1 MTPNHSLRSGS
12 GQASSARAGTLYVV
26 ATPIGNLEDI
36 TLRALRVLNDV
47 DLIACEDT
55 RHTRGLL
62 TRHAIRT
69 PVVSYHEHN
78 ESRRTPELIDRL
90 ERGESVALVADAGTP
105 LLSDPGAILLAAAAA
120 RGLSVVSIPGPSAVT
135 AALAVAGFPADRFVF
150 CGFLARRSAER
161 RRALEALSTLPYTL
175 VFFEAPHRIGKTL
188 ADLHAVLGSRPAAIV
203 RELTKRFEEVLRG
216 DLAGVIEQM
225 SGRTP
230 RGEFTIVVAGA
241 GAQGMGPRRGG
252 AGSIQPTDEA
262 VRAHLET
269 LLAGG
274 VGPTAAAKIIARAH
288 NVPRRTAYRLALQ
301 LRNQEPGTREV

>member
-36 TLRALRVLNDV
+36 TLRALRVLHDV

-135 AALAVAGFPADRFVF
+135 AALAV
-150 CGFLARRSAER
+150 
-161 RRALEALSTLPYTL
+161 
-175 VFFEAPHRIGKTL
+175 
-188 ADLHAVLGSRPAAIV
+188 
-203 RELTKRFEEVLRG
+203 
-216 DLAGVIEQM
+216 
-225 SGRTP
+225 
-230 RGEFTIVVAGA
+230 
-241 GAQGMGPRRGG
+241 
-252 AGSIQPTDEA
+252 
-262 VRAHLET
+262 
-269 LLAGG
+269 
-274 VGPTAAAKIIARAH
+274 
-288 NVPRRTAYRLALQ
+288 
-301 LRNQEPGTREV
+301 

>member
-1 MTPNHSLRSGS
+1 
-12 GQASSARAGTLYVV
+12 
-26 ATPIGNLEDI
+26 
-36 TLRALRVLNDV
+36 
-47 DLIACEDT
+47 
-55 RHTRGLL
+55 
-62 TRHAIRT
+62 
-69 PVVSYHEHN
+69 
-78 ESRRTPELIDRL
+78 
-90 ERGESVALVADAGTP
+90 
-105 LLSDPGAILLAAAAA
+105 
-120 RGLSVVSIPGPSAVT
+120 
-135 AALAVAGFPADRFVF
+135 VAGFPADRFVF

-230 RGEFTIVVAGA
+230 RGEFTIV
-241 GAQGMGPRRGG
+241 GG
-252 AGSIQPTDEA
+252 GGSIQPTDEA